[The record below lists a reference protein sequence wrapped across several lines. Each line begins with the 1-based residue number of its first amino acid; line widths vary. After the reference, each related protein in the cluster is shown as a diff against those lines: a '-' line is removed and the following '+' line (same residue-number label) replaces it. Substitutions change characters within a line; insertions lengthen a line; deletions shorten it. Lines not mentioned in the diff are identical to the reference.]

1 MSFPEIVCLVDLW
14 MFPSS
19 NFLCAYKC
27 IYTHSLP
34 GGGGVY
40 GLNLGNASTRL
51 PFPPEP
57 LSTAYSHPVWGSLD
71 TFTVFWKL
79 VNNIFWNAFN
89 WLLLSILDLSDN
101 ISLGQSILL
110 LDLQCSSTDVIHSGS
125 LDFPSSHISG
135 WCFPQYRCSLSSS
148 GCTEFVQSPMYK
160 AYTISILFKA
170 DIKVKKNFH
179 SEPFK
184 SVASCKYSA
193 VKLLLRF
200 QLTLNHHYTCLN
212 IIFNITN

>member
-19 NFLCAYKC
+19 NFLCVYKC
-27 IYTHSLP
+27 IYTHFLP
-34 GGGGVY
+34 GAGGVY
-40 GLNLGNASTRL
+40 GLNLLGNASTRL

-79 VNNIFWNAFN
+79 VNNIFWKAFN
-89 WLLLSILDLSDN
+89 WLLLSILDLGDN

-135 WCFPQYRCSLSSS
+135 WCFPQYRYSLSSS

-170 DIKVKKNFH
+170 DIKVKKKL
-179 SEPFK
+179 PLRTIQIC
-184 SVASCKYSA
+184 CK
-193 VKLLLRF
+193 L
-200 QLTLNHHYTCLN
+200 
-212 IIFNITN
+212 